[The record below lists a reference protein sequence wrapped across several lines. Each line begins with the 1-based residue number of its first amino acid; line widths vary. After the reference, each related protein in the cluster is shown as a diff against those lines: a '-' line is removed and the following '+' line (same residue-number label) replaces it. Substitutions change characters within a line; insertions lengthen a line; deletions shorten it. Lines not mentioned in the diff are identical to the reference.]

1 MDLISEQKGFQ
12 SLTEKERIDL
22 VIQVRQRRRERTKPQ
37 PKKKSVV
44 SKQLAG
50 LNDEQLHELLHM
62 IRGKTNE

>member
-12 SLTEKERIDL
+12 SLTEKERIEL

>member
-12 SLTEKERIDL
+12 SLTEKERIEL

-37 PKKKSVV
+37 PKKTAV

-62 IRGKTNE
+62 IRGKKNE

>member
-37 PKKKSVV
+37 PKKTVI

>member
-37 PKKKSVV
+37 PKKTVV